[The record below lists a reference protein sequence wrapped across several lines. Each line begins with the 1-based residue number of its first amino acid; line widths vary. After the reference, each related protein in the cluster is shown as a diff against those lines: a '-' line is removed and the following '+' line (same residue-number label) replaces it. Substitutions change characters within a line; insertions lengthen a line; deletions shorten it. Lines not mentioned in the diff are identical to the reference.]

1 MKVRDILHSRLVF
14 VSGKGGVG
22 KTCVSAALGKSAA
35 QSGKK
40 VLLVEVDNFHASFP
54 SIFDCSIDYEPR
66 ELEPSLYGCN
76 ITWMKALEDWLVNTI
91 RIRTIVQLI
100 LKNRVAMLFL
110 NATPGAREIV
120 ILSKIADLL
129 ENYDQ
134 VIVDLPASGHAL
146 GILRV
151 PGTAMQLMRSGPIY
165 ERAKQ
170 ILQVFSNPK
179 AMVLVCALPEEM
191 VVNETVEFAEKI
203 RRDVPQFQTLGVLLN
218 RVSVP
223 SFNQDET
230 TLLNRLSEVTTTNTE
245 EDECDVQNV
254 VEAAVWEQELEH
266 ASLRAIERLNAELGY
281 PVLNLPK
288 LGLLGGFGGGTPK
301 VVQQMTTIF
310 SRKYRTE
317 QP

>member
-1 MKVRDILHSRLVF
+1 MKVRDIIHSRLVF

-35 QSGKK
+35 QAGKK
-40 VLLVEVDNFHASFP
+40 VLLVEVDNFHPSFP
-54 SIFDCSIDYEPR
+54 AIFGRDIQYHPR
-66 ELEPSLYGCN
+66 ELEPNLFGCN
-76 ITWMKALEDWLVNTI
+76 IMWMKALEDWLLNTV
-91 RIRTIVQLI
+91 RVKTIVQLI

-129 ENYDQ
+129 EQYDQ

-151 PGTAMQLMRSGPIY
+151 PGTAIDLMRSGPIY

-170 ILQVFSNPK
+170 ILSVFGHPR
-179 AMVLVCALPEEM
+179 ATVLLCALPEEM
-191 VVNETVEFAEKI
+191 VVNETLEFAEKI
-203 RRDVPQFQTLGVLLN
+203 RKDVPQLQNLGVVIN

-223 SFNQDET
+223 SLNDAEQ
-230 TLLNRLSEVTTTNTE
+230 TLLHRLSEE
-245 EDECDVQNV
+245 SFEDAPQVDSMIDS
-254 VEAAVWEQELEH
+254 AIWDKELEE
-266 ASLRAIERLNAELGY
+266 ASARSIDRLNVELGY
-281 PVLNLPK
+281 NVLSLPK

-301 VVQQMTTIF
+301 VVQQMSTIF
-310 SRKYRTE
+310 TRQFRME
-317 QP
+317 QS

>member
-22 KTCVSAALGKSAA
+22 KTCVSAALGKSASQA
-35 QSGKK
+35 GKK

-54 SIFDCSIDYEPR
+54 SIFDRNIGYEPR
-66 ELEPSLYGCN
+66 ELEPNLYGCN
-76 ITWMKALEDWLVNTI
+76 ITWMKALEDWLVGTVH
-91 RIRTIVQLI
+91 IRTIVQLI

-129 ENYDQ
+129 EQYDQ

-165 ERAKQ
+165 DRAKQ
-170 ILQVFSNPK
+170 ILEVFSNPR
-179 AMVLVCALPEEM
+179 AMVLLCALPEEM

-203 RRDVPQFQTLGVLLN
+203 RRDIPQFHNLGVLLN

-223 SFNQDET
+223 SFNNDET
-230 TLLNRLSEVTTTNTE
+230 QLLNRLSTAISDETLDE
-245 EDECDVQNV
+245 EVQNV
-254 VEAAVWEQELEH
+254 VEAAVWDQELEL
-266 ASLRAIERLNAELGY
+266 ASSRAIERLNAELGY
-281 PVLNLPK
+281 SVLSIPK

-310 SRKYRTE
+310 TRKYRTE
-317 QP
+317 QS

>member
-35 QSGKK
+35 QAGKK

-54 SIFDCSIDYEPR
+54 SIFNKTIGYEPR
-66 ELEPSLYGCN
+66 ELEPNLYGCN
-76 ITWMKALEDWLVNTI
+76 ITWMKALEDWLVGTVH
-91 RIRTIVQLI
+91 IRTIVQLI

-129 ENYDQ
+129 EDYDQ

-170 ILQVFSNPK
+170 ILQVFSNPR
-179 AMVLVCALPEEM
+179 AMVLLCALPEEM

-203 RRDVPQFQTLGVLLN
+203 KKDVPQFQNLGVLLN

-230 TLLNRLSEVTTTNTE
+230 TLLSRLSQATHGLDT
-245 EDECDVQNV
+245 DEDVQNV
-254 VEAAVWEQELEH
+254 VEAAVWDQELED

-281 PVLNLPK
+281 AVVSLPK

>member
-1 MKVRDILHSRLVF
+1 
-14 VSGKGGVG
+14 
-22 KTCVSAALGKSAA
+22 
-35 QSGKK
+35 
-40 VLLVEVDNFHASFP
+40 
-54 SIFDCSIDYEPR
+54 
-66 ELEPSLYGCN
+66 
-76 ITWMKALEDWLVNTI
+76 MKALEVLVDGC
-91 RIRTIVQLI
+91 IRTPATHP
-100 LKNRVAMLFL
+100 KKSSGMLFL

-129 ENYDQ
+129 EDYDQ

-170 ILQVFSNPK
+170 ILQVFSNPR
-179 AMVLVCALPEEM
+179 AMVLLCALPEEM

-203 RRDVPQFQTLGVLLN
+203 RKDVPQFKNLGVLLN

-230 TLLNRLSEVTTTNTE
+230 TLLSRLSQATNGQNT
-245 EDECDVQNV
+245 DKDVQNV
-254 VEAAVWEQELEH
+254 VEAAVWDEELED

-281 PVLNLPK
+281 AVCLYPNW
-288 LGLLGGFGGGTPK
+288 GFGWIWWWNSK

-317 QP
+317 RHECHLSRSC

>member
-1 MKVRDILHSRLVF
+1 MKVRDIIHSRLIF

-22 KTCVSAALGKSAA
+22 KTCVSAAIGKTSA
-35 QSGKK
+35 STGKK

-54 SIFDCSIDYEPR
+54 SIFNRTIGYKPC
-66 ELEPSLYGCN
+66 ELEPNLFGCN
-76 ITWMKALEDWLVNTI
+76 ITWMKALEDWLMGTV
-91 RIRTIVQLI
+91 RVRTIVQMI

-129 ENYDQ
+129 DKYDQ

-151 PGTAMQLMRSGPIY
+151 PGTAIELMRSGPIY

-170 ILQVFSNPK
+170 ILTVFSHPR
-179 AMVLVCALPEEM
+179 AMVLLCALPEEM

-203 RRDVPQFQTLGVLLN
+203 KTDVPQIKNLGVVVN

-223 SFNQDET
+223 SFNEDET
-230 TLLNRLSEVTTTNTE
+230 TLLSRLSDAIANQTL
-245 EDECDVQNV
+245 DSS
-254 VEAAVWEQELEH
+254 EAANMVESAMWDQELEV
-266 ASLRAIERLNAELGY
+266 ASARSLKRLKAELGY
-281 PVLNLPK
+281 DVLSLPK

-310 SRKYRTE
+310 SRKFKME
-317 QP
+317 QS

>member
-22 KTCVSAALGKSAA
+22 KTCVSAALGKAAA
-35 QSGKK
+35 QAGKK

-54 SIFDCSIDYEPR
+54 SIFNQSIDYEPR
-66 ELEPSLYGCN
+66 ELEKSLYGCN
-76 ITWMKALEDWLVNTI
+76 ITWMKALEDWL
-91 RIRTIVQLI
+91 IRTVPIRGIVQLI
-100 LKNRVAMLFL
+100 LKSRVAMLFL

-120 ILSKIADLL
+120 ILSKIAELL
-129 ENYDQ
+129 DYYDQ

-151 PGTAMQLMRSGPIY
+151 PGTAMNLMRSGPIY

-170 ILQVFSNPK
+170 ILQVFASPR
-179 AMVLVCALPEEM
+179 AMVLLCALPEEM

-203 RRDVPQFQTLGVLLN
+203 KKDIPQLKNLGVLLN

-223 SFNQDET
+223 SFNDDEC
-230 TLLNRLSEVTTTNTE
+230 TLLERLSEGLTSE
-245 EDECDVQNV
+245 ECGSELQNMI
-254 VEAAVWEQELEH
+254 ESAAWDQELEQ
-266 ASLRAIERLNAELGY
+266 ASERSIARLNQELGY
-281 PVLNLPK
+281 DVLSLPK

-317 QP
+317 QS

>member
-1 MKVRDILHSRLVF
+1 MKVRDIIHSRLIF

-22 KTCVSAALGKSAA
+22 KTCVSAAIGKTSA
-35 QSGKK
+35 STGKK

-54 SIFDCSIDYEPR
+54 SIFNRNIGYQPC
-66 ELEPSLYGCN
+66 ELEPNLFGCN
-76 ITWMKALEDWLVNTI
+76 ITWMKALEDWLMGTV
-91 RIRTIVQLI
+91 RVRAIVQMI

-129 ENYDQ
+129 DQYDQ

-151 PGTAMQLMRSGPIY
+151 PGTAIELMRSGPIY

-170 ILQVFSNPK
+170 ILTVFAHPR
-179 AMVLVCALPEEM
+179 AMVLLCALPEEM

-203 RRDVPQFQTLGVLLN
+203 KADVPQIKNLGVVVN
-218 RVSVP
+218 RVSVS

-230 TLLNRLSEVTTTNTE
+230 TLLAKLSDAITNQSIE
-245 EDECDVQNV
+245 SSEARNM
-254 VEAAVWEQELEH
+254 VESAMWDQELEV
-266 ASLRAIERLNAELGY
+266 ASARSLKRLNAELGY
-281 PVLNLPK
+281 DVLSLPK

-310 SRKYRTE
+310 SRKFRME
-317 QP
+317 QS

>member
-1 MKVRDILHSRLVF
+1 MKVRDILHSRLIF

-35 QSGKK
+35 QAGKK

-54 SIFDCSIDYEPR
+54 SIFDSPIGYEPR
-66 ELEPSLYGCN
+66 ELEPNLYGCN
-76 ITWMKALEDWLVNTI
+76 ITWMKALEDWLVNTV

-129 ENYDQ
+129 EDYDQ

-151 PGTAMQLMRSGPIY
+151 PGTAIQLMRSGPIY

-170 ILQVFSNPK
+170 ILQVFSNPR
-179 AMVLVCALPEEM
+179 AMVLLCALPEEM
-191 VVNETVEFAEKI
+191 VVNETVEFADKI
-203 RRDVPQFQTLGVLLN
+203 RRDVPQFKTLGVLLN
-218 RVSVP
+218 RVSIP

-230 TLLNRLSEVTTTNTE
+230 TLLSRLSKATDDQNSA
-245 EDECDVQNV
+245 DVQNV
-254 VEAAVWEQELEH
+254 VEAAVWDQELED
-266 ASLRAIERLNAELGY
+266 ASIRAIERLNEELGY
-281 PVLNLPK
+281 DVLSLPK

-310 SRKYRTE
+310 ARKYRTE
-317 QP
+317 QS

>member
-1 MKVRDILHSRLVF
+1 MKVRDILNSRLVF

-35 QSGKK
+35 QAGKK

-54 SIFDCSIDYEPR
+54 SIFNTTIGYAPR
-66 ELEPSLYGCN
+66 ELEPNLYGCN
-76 ITWMKALEDWLVNTI
+76 ITWMKALEDWLVNTV

-179 AMVLVCALPEEM
+179 AMVLLCALPEEM

-203 RRDVPQFQTLGVLLN
+203 RQDVPQFQTLGVLLN
-218 RVSVP
+218 RVSIP
-223 SFNQDET
+223 SFNQGET
-230 TLLNRLSEVTTTNTE
+230 ALLNRIAETINGQKSEVE
-245 EDECDVQNV
+245 VHSV
-254 VEAAVWEQELEH
+254 VEAAVWDQELEA
-266 ASLRAIERLNAELGY
+266 ASLRAINRLNAELGY
-281 PVLNLPK
+281 SVLSLPNL
-288 LGLLGGFGGGTPK
+288 
-301 VVQQMTTIF
+301 
-310 SRKYRTE
+310 
-317 QP
+317 

>member
-35 QSGKK
+35 QAGKK

-54 SIFDCSIDYEPR
+54 SIFDRKIGYEPC
-66 ELEPSLYGCN
+66 ELEPNLYGCN
-76 ITWMKALEDWLVNTI
+76 ITWMKALEDWLVSTV

-129 ENYDQ
+129 EKYDQ

-151 PGTAMQLMRSGPIY
+151 PGTAIQLMRSGPIY
-165 ERAKQ
+165 DRAKQ
-170 ILQVFSNPK
+170 ILQVFSNPR
-179 AMVLVCALPEEM
+179 AMVLLCALPEEM

-203 RRDVPQFQTLGVLLN
+203 RRDVPQFNNLGVLLN

-223 SFNQDET
+223 SFNNDET
-230 TLLNRLSEVTTTNTE
+230 QLLHRLSDTINEEVFDKE
-245 EDECDVQNV
+245 VQNV
-254 VEAAVWEQELEH
+254 VEAAMWDQELEL
-266 ASLRAIERLNAELGY
+266 ASSRAIERLNAELGY
-281 PVLNLPK
+281 SVLSIPK

>member
-1 MKVRDILHSRLVF
+1 MKIRDIIHSRLIF

-22 KTCVSAALGKSAA
+22 KTCVASAIGKTSA
-35 QSGKK
+35 QTGKK

-54 SIFDCSIDYEPR
+54 AIFGGDMSYTPR
-66 ELEPSLYGCN
+66 ELESNLYGCN
-76 ITWMKALEDWLVNTI
+76 ITWMKALEDWLVGTV
-91 RIRTIVQLI
+91 RVRTIVQMI

-129 ENYDQ
+129 DDYDQ

-151 PGTAMQLMRSGPIY
+151 PGTAIELMRSGPIY

-170 ILQVFSNPK
+170 ILRVFSHPR
-179 AMVLVCALPEEM
+179 AMVLLCALPEEM
-191 VVNETVEFAEKI
+191 VVNETLEFAQKI
-203 RRDVPQFQTLGVLLN
+203 KQDVPQIQNLGVVIN

-223 SFNQDET
+223 SFNEAEA
-230 TLLNRLSEVTTTNTE
+230 TLLSRLSTTEPIDSSTSIEVRNMIDSAIWDQSLE
-245 EDECDVQNV
+245 E
-254 VEAAVWEQELEH
+254 
-266 ASLRAIERLNAELGY
+266 ASARSIDRLNDELGY
-281 PVLNLPK
+281 DVLTLPK

-301 VVQQMTTIF
+301 VVQQMSTIF
-310 SRKYRTE
+310 TRTFRME
-317 QP
+317 QS

>member
-1 MKVRDILHSRLVF
+1 MKVRDIVHSRLVF

-22 KTCVSAALGKSAA
+22 KTCVSAALGKTSAQA
-35 QSGKK
+35 GKK

-54 SIFDCSIDYEPR
+54 AIFGRTMGYEPR
-66 ELEPSLYGCN
+66 EIEPNLYGCN
-76 ITWMKALEDWLVNTI
+76 ITWMKALEDWLINTVH
-91 RIRTIVQLI
+91 IRTIVQLI

-129 ENYDQ
+129 DDYDQ

-165 ERAKQ
+165 DRAKQ

-179 AMVLVCALPEEM
+179 AIVLLCALPEEM

-203 RRDVPQFQTLGVLLN
+203 KTDVPQFKKLGVLLN

-223 SFNQDET
+223 SFNDDET
-230 TLLNRLSEVTTTNTE
+230 ALLSRLSASQS
-245 EDECDVQNV
+245 DVEIQNI
-254 VEAAVWEQELEH
+254 VEAAVWDQELES
-266 ASLRAIERLNAELGY
+266 ASARAIDRLNAELGY
-281 PVLNLPK
+281 DVLSLPK

-317 QP
+317 QS

>member
-1 MKVRDILHSRLVF
+1 
-14 VSGKGGVG
+14 
-22 KTCVSAALGKSAA
+22 
-35 QSGKK
+35 
-40 VLLVEVDNFHASFP
+40 
-54 SIFDCSIDYEPR
+54 
-66 ELEPSLYGCN
+66 
-76 ITWMKALEDWLVNTI
+76 MKALEDWLVGTVH
-91 RIRTIVQLI
+91 IRTIVQLI

-129 ENYDQ
+129 EQYDQ

-165 ERAKQ
+165 DRAKQ
-170 ILQVFSNPK
+170 ILEVFSNPR
-179 AMVLVCALPEEM
+179 AMVLLCALPEEM

-203 RRDVPQFQTLGVLLN
+203 RNDVPQFHNLGVLLN

-223 SFNQDET
+223 SFNNDET
-230 TLLNRLSEVTTTNTE
+230 QLLNRLSTAISDETLDE
-245 EDECDVQNV
+245 EVQNV
-254 VEAAVWEQELEH
+254 VEAAVWDQELEL
-266 ASLRAIERLNAELGY
+266 ASSRAIERLNAELGY
-281 PVLNLPK
+281 SVLSIPK

-310 SRKYRTE
+310 QESIVRSSHEYSVYSAVING
-317 QP
+317 

>member
-1 MKVRDILHSRLVF
+1 MKVRDILNSRLIF

-35 QSGKK
+35 QAGKK

-54 SIFDCSIDYEPR
+54 SIFNSAIGYAPR
-66 ELEPSLYGCN
+66 ELEPNLYGCN
-76 ITWMKALEDWLVNTI
+76 ITWMKALEDWLVNTV

-129 ENYDQ
+129 EDYDQ

-170 ILQVFSNPK
+170 ILQVFSNPG
-179 AMVLVCALPEEM
+179 AMVLLCALPEEM
-191 VVNETVEFAEKI
+191 VVNETVEFAGKI
-203 RRDVPQFQTLGVLLN
+203 RQDVPQFQTLGVLLN

-230 TLLNRLSEVTTTNTE
+230 TLLNRIAETINGQKSEVE
-245 EDECDVQNV
+245 VHSV
-254 VEAAVWEQELEH
+254 VEAAVWDQELEE
-266 ASLRAIERLNAELGY
+266 ASLRAINRLNAELGY
-281 PVLNLPK
+281 SVLSLPK

-317 QP
+317 QS

>member
-1 MKVRDILHSRLVF
+1 MKVRDIIHSRLIF

-22 KTCVSAALGKSAA
+22 KTCVSAAIGKTSA
-35 QSGKK
+35 STGKK

-54 SIFDCSIDYEPR
+54 SIFNRKIGYLPC
-66 ELEPSLYGCN
+66 ELEPNLFGCN
-76 ITWMKALEDWLVNTI
+76 ITWMKALEDWLMGTV
-91 RIRTIVQLI
+91 RVRAIVQMI

-129 ENYDQ
+129 DQYDQ

-151 PGTAMQLMRSGPIY
+151 PGTAIELMRSGPIY

-170 ILQVFSNPK
+170 ILTVFSHPR
-179 AMVLVCALPEEM
+179 AMVLLCALPEEM

-203 RRDVPQFQTLGVLLN
+203 KADVPQIKNLGVVVN
-218 RVSVP
+218 RVSVS

-230 TLLNRLSEVTTTNTE
+230 TLLAKLSDAITNQSIE
-245 EDECDVQNV
+245 SSEARNM
-254 VEAAVWEQELEH
+254 VESAMWDQELEV
-266 ASLRAIERLNAELGY
+266 ASARSLKRLNAELGY
-281 PVLNLPK
+281 DVLSLPK

-310 SRKYRTE
+310 SRKFRME
-317 QP
+317 QS